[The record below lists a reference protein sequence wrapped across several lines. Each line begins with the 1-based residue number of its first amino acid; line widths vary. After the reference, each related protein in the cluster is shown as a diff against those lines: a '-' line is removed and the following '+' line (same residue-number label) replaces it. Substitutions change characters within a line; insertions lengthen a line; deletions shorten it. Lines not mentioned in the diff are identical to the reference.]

1 MCPGWRALRS
11 SAKTPH
17 ELEAPMARYLKR
29 GMDAS
34 AIKAADAKVRETV
47 EKILA
52 DVEARRD
59 AAVRDLSQNFDD
71 WSPPSFRLTP
81 AEIERAIGQVAKR
94 DLDDI
99 KFAQAQV
106 RNFAQKQKETMRD
119 LEVETLPGVVLGHKH
134 IPVNSIGCYVPGGR
148 YPMVASAHMSIVTA
162 RVAGVKRIIACA
174 PPFKGGP
181 HPAIVAAMH
190 FGGADEI
197 YVLGGVQAVAMMA
210 LGTGSV
216 GAVDMVVG
224 PGNAYVAEAKRQL
237 YGRVGIDL
245 LAGPTETLIIAD
257 DSVDAELCATDLLG
271 QAEHGPTSPA
281 VLITN
286 SEKLA
291 RATMDEVARLLKI
304 LPTADAAG
312 KAWADMGEVIVCDD
326 ADEMVREADRIASEH
341 VQVMTRDPDYFLARM
356 VNYGS
361 LFLGSRTNVAYG
373 DKVIGTNHTLP
384 TKKAAR
390 YTGGLWVGKFLKTCT
405 YQKVLT
411 DEASAMV
418 GEVCSRL
425 CILEGFYGHAEQA
438 NVRVRRYGGRNIGY
452 AQPAA

>member
-1 MCPGWRALRS
+1 
-11 SAKTPH
+11 
-17 ELEAPMARYLKR
+17 MARFLKR

-47 EKILA
+47 ERILA
-52 DVEARRD
+52 QVDEKK
-59 AAVRDLSQNFDD
+59 DLAIRELSKQFDNWEPKD
-71 WSPPSFRLTP
+71 FRLSP
-81 AEIERAIGQVAKR
+81 AEIEQAIAHVSKR

-106 RNFAQKQKETMRD
+106 RNFAQKQRDTMKD
-119 LEVETLPGVVLGHKH
+119 LEVETLPGVILGHRH
-134 IPVNSIGCYVPGGR
+134 IPVNAIGCYVPGGR

-197 YVLGGVQAVAMMA
+197 YVLGGVQAVAAMA
-210 LGTGSV
+210 LGTETI
-216 GAVDMVVG
+216 GAVDMIVG

-237 YGRVGIDL
+237 FGRVGIDL
-245 LAGPTETLIIAD
+245 LAGPTETLVIAD
-257 DSVDAELCATDLLG
+257 DSVDGEICATDLLG

-281 VLITN
+281 VLLTN

-291 RATMDEVARLLKI
+291 RATMAEVERLLKM
-304 LPTADAAG
+304 LPTADAASR
-312 KAWADMGEVIVCDD
+312 AWADMGEVIVC
-326 ADEMVREADRIASEH
+326 ADSAQMLLEADRIASEH
-341 VQVMTRDPDYFLARM
+341 VQVMTRDPDYFLQNLQ
-356 VNYGS
+356 NYGA
-361 LFLGSRTNVAYG
+361 LFLGPRTNVAYG

-384 TKKAAR
+384 THRAAR

-411 DEASAMV
+411 DQASAEV

-425 CILEGFYGHAEQA
+425 CVLEGFFGHAEQA
-438 NVRVRRYGGRNIGY
+438 NVRVRRYGGRNVPY
-452 AQPAA
+452 AAAAE

>member
-1 MCPGWRALRS
+1 MP
-11 SAKTPH
+11 
-17 ELEAPMARYLKR
+17 RYLKR

-34 AIKAADAKVRETV
+34 AVKAADAKVRETV
-47 EKILA
+47 EAILA
-52 DVEARRD
+52 DIETRHD
-59 AAVRDLSQNFDD
+59 AAVRDLSQKFDN
-71 WSPPSFRLTP
+71 WSPASFKLS
-81 AEIERAIGQVAKR
+81 AEDIERAISQVAKR

-106 RNFAQKQKETMRD
+106 RNFAAKQKATMQD
-119 LEVETLPGVVLGHKH
+119 LEVETLPGVVLGHRH
-134 IPVNSIGCYVPGGR
+134 IPVASIGCYVPGGR

-162 RVAGVKRIIACA
+162 KVAGVKRIIACA
-174 PPFKGGP
+174 PPYKGGP

-197 YVLGGVQAVAMMA
+197 LVLGGVQAVAAMA
-210 LGTGSV
+210 LGTESI
-216 GAVDMVVG
+216 APVDMIVG

-237 YGRVGIDL
+237 FGRVGIDL

-257 DSVDAELCATDLLG
+257 ESVDGEICATDLLG

-281 VLITN
+281 VLLTN

-291 RATMDEVARLLKI
+291 RNTMAEVERLLAI
-304 LPTADAAG
+304 LPTADAAK
-312 KAWADMGEVIVCDD
+312 KAWEDFGEVIVCDNEQ
-326 ADEMVREADRIASEH
+326 EMMAEADRIASEH
-341 VQVMTRDPDYFLARM
+341 VQVMTRDPDVFLNGM
-356 VNYGS
+356 QNYGS
-361 LFLGSRTNVAYG
+361 LFLGPRTNVAYG

-411 DEASAMV
+411 DEASAMI
-418 GEVCSRL
+418 GEYCSRL
-425 CILEGFYGHAEQA
+425 CILEGFSGHAEQA
-438 NVRVRRYGGRNIGY
+438 NVRVRRYGRRNVGY
-452 AQPAA
+452 AEAAE